1 MLWIGSLL
9 SHLLAATYK
18 SSFGSLDINI
28 WPNCNTPVL
37 TPFALNIY
45 DINIV
50 WNHGKEL
57 KAKALPLIDV
67 FCIGDQGDT

>member
-1 MLWIGSLL
+1 MRWGLL
-9 SHLLAATYK
+9 IAILQFVVRISRYGWVRGV
-18 SSFGSLDINI
+18 F
-28 WPNCNTPVL
+28 CNTSAL

-45 DINIV
+45 DVNIV

-67 FCIGDQGDT
+67 LCISDQG